1 MTQSQLLMSQSLTES
16 MIQEIKEVTNAT
28 PAEKSTQQQPQE
40 ESTTLLTTT
49 MTTTTT
55 SPDNGGGGDAQSQYE
70 ISVTEKENLLISS
83 FNKNLSLN
91 NGSNSDDQQ
100 QKQENVVAQDHDMG
114 DGLHHNGKNG
124 SEAVDIGI
132 KTTELIIQDA
142 INQQN
147 GHKNGGFDDVL

>member
-1 MTQSQLLMSQSLTES
+1 MSQSLTES
-16 MIQEIKEVTNAT
+16 MIQEIKEVTNSTDNAT
-28 PAEKSTQQQPQE
+28 DVKPQQE
-40 ESTTLLTTT
+40 ESTT
-49 MTTTTT
+49 MTTVTNATPT
-55 SPDNGGGGDAQSQYE
+55 ANNGGSGDVHSQYE

-83 FNKNLSLN
+83 FNKNLNLN
-91 NGSNSDDQQ
+91 NGSNSDQQ
-100 QKQENVVAQDHDMG
+100 QQQNLLQDQDIG

-124 SEAVDIGI
+124 TEVVDIGM

>member
-16 MIQEIKEVTNAT
+16 MIQEIKEVTNST
-28 PAEKSTQQQPQE
+28 PAESDYTEVTQQPQE
-40 ESTTLLTTT
+40 STILTT
-49 MTTTTT
+49 MTTTTHA
-55 SPDNGGGGDAQSQYE
+55 DNGGSGDAQSQYE

-83 FNKNLSLN
+83 FNKNLNLN
-91 NGSNSDDQQ
+91 NGSNSDQQ
-100 QKQENVVAQDHDMG
+100 QQENVVHDHDIG

-124 SEAVDIGI
+124 SEAVDIGM

>member
-1 MTQSQLLMSQSLTES
+1 MSQSLTES

-28 PAEKSTQQQPQE
+28 PAEESTQQPQE
-40 ESTTLLTTT
+40 ETTTLLTTT

-83 FNKNLSLN
+83 FNKNLNLN

-100 QKQENVVAQDHDMG
+100 QKQENVAQDMG

>member
-16 MIQEIKEVTNAT
+16 MIQEIKEVTNS
-28 PAEKSTQQQPQE
+28 AESSNNSKEIKPQQE
-40 ESTTLLTTT
+40 ESTTLTT
-49 MTTTTT
+49 MANATPTA
-55 SPDNGGGGDAQSQYE
+55 DNGGSGDAHSQYE

-83 FNKNLSLN
+83 FNKNFNLN
-91 NGSNSDDQQ
+91 NGSNSDQQ
-100 QKQENVVAQDHDMG
+100 QPETLVHDQDIG

-124 SEAVDIGI
+124 SEAVDIGM